1 MAQLYFKVGSDVDK
15 VIKLREEIERLKSTL
30 SGMDGNTAPA
40 TIRAM
45 EVQLAKNTKEMDAL
59 IVTAVRTGN
68 EMEHNFKKKIHQ
80 SSLAV
85 NDLTED
91 IIKQK
96 SIIRETQEDVRA
108 LSERYAKLGKN
119 SPISASTLS
128 ELNKARSALSE
139 QKYALGELQ
148 TAQANNRLSVKKLKD
163 EYALFRKEGQ
173 EVVNVNNGMSMS
185 FTQAL
190 GAIGGTVALKNFAT
204 QVVDVRAEM
213 QMLNRS
219 FEVLLGSKEK
229 SDAYVNEIKDY
240 ALVSPLSV
248 TDVSKAAKLLLGFNV
263 EAEKTIPIIKSI
275 GDITMGDS
283 QKFGSLTL
291 AFAQTSAAGR
301 LMGQDLNQMINAGFN
316 PLQIMSDKTGKS
328 IAILRKEMSEGAI
341 SSQMVADA
349 FASAT
354 AEGGKFHGMIERS
367 SDGIRNAQNQL
378 TGAIEETL
386 NSIGESQEGIIK
398 GSYEIATQ
406 LVQNYDKVGRVI
418 VGLIATYGAYR
429 TAVMLATA
437 AESGHSIAM
446 LLTRNRILLVRRA
459 QQLLNATMLANP
471 YVAVTALVVGLV
483 AGMWAL
489 SESITEAEKAQKR
502 FNDAVDESEK
512 GALSEQRGLAKLKGE
527 LAATTKGTDE
537 YNKIRDQIVSKYGK
551 YKEGLQ
557 NEIDKVGLLDETY
570 QSLTESIKQSFNAR
584 QYDKF
589 KQEQETALDEV
600 MSNNLGKIQDRLYK
614 DLGDE
619 EGSRV
624 YAKIHLALLEG
635 KGLDKEIKATL
646 DEVQDKGTILADSR
660 IDSYIRNVRNAQK
673 VTDEFDKKAR
683 VKFGVVDG
691 SGNNDEGGKNYGTK
705 KELSSIADEIDT
717 VTLKVSTLK
726 QELADLRSGKTSAEA
741 GKTVKEVIEG
751 KVKDLK
757 AAEDALSTLTGQTTK
772 ETDKLLKTQS
782 DLSRAI
788 LESELKLQAN
798 RIAIMQNGKDKRVLL
813 ADQEY
818 KETLAAIEK
827 ERAEYKKGIKESG
840 GKEDPSVLSTFD
852 TREGAAKDKRNTDVS
867 NINKESVKE
876 FADHQKQLSEI
887 LLSEEEKRL
896 SSIKER
902 YDKEREWANDQLKTG
917 GMDKEQHEAYTININ
932 EAEAQESL
940 KSLLDKYQDY
950 DAKRREIDQ
959 RYTEEV
965 QTLSSQRTEANKTEV
980 DAAISEAQK
989 RHKEEAAALNFDEF
1003 KDTDLWSKMFG
1014 DLDKMALPTLQG
1026 ILDKAKE
1033 VNTSTWSPENIK
1045 EYQDAI
1051 TRLEEAVR
1059 TRSPFKSIEADWKK
1073 LLKALKE
1080 GNKDDAASAL
1090 AGIDQAVQK
1099 INADLKTVAGGIG
1112 DIFGDEAGYAAEQ
1125 VTELT
1130 SALGG
1135 FVSAASKFASGDIIG
1150 GIASVVSSIGSI
1162 FSMGK
1167 KVKEMNREAREENQ
1181 RFYDEAKA
1189 GEIEYQA
1196 LLRERL
1202 RITQQIGET
1211 SLQYFDRLQ
1220 KELHAQSGSIGK
1232 EYEEVWSK
1240 LMGEEYISG
1249 KGYKHG
1255 TWFRKAKTWDEYGS
1269 LAGKSYEDIESL
1281 YTQNKLTDSAK
1292 VLFEQLQKLKE
1303 EGADVVDMMDDLNQS
1318 MKESWTGTTEDSIA
1332 QSILDGIAAGKNGVD
1347 DLTTYFR
1354 DMMKKAMLQGV
1365 NMKYLQEPIKK
1376 FYEQFADM
1384 SESGGMLTE
1393 GEIKQLEEMYQQIV
1407 NNAQAQFDNLQK
1419 VSGLDFSKEENSDN
1433 SLKGAYAKASQES
1446 IDLLAGQA
1454 GAQRVAI
1461 EDIRNNMQPIREQ
1474 IHAIREMNS
1483 KGWEDVKAI
1492 RDLTDKV
1499 EKNTGKIAEI
1509 AEKIDGSMSEIGKDT
1524 RRSADALDGGTIN
1537 AKVKM

>member
-59 IVTAVRTGN
+59 IVTAVRAGN

-185 FTQAL
+185 FTKAL

-229 SDAYVNEIKDY
+229 SDAYVGEIKDY

-437 AESGHSIAM
+437 AENGHSVAM
-446 LLTRNRILLVRRA
+446 MLTRSRILLVRRA

-471 YVAVTALVVGLV
+471 YVAVATLVVGL
-483 AGMWAL
+483 AAAMWTL
-489 SESITEAEKAQKR
+489 SKNTTSAEKAQKK
-502 FNDAVDESEK
+502 FNDEQDKFTQEEK
-512 GALSEQRGLAKLKGE
+512 DRKQKVEE
-527 LAATTKGTDE
+527 L
-537 YNKIRDQIVSKYGK
+537 IRI
-551 YKEGLQ
+551 LQ
-557 NEIDKVGLLDETY
+557 DETETQLEKIKAY
-570 QSLTESIKQSFNAR
+570 EELQRYSPTLTSA
-584 QYDKF
+584 
-589 KQEQETALDEV
+589 
-600 MSNNLGKIQDRLYK
+600 YK
-614 DLGDE
+614 LE
-619 EGSRV
+619 E
-624 YAKIHLALLEG
+624 L
-635 KGLDKEIKATL
+635 ATL
-646 DEVQDKGTILADSR
+646 DLAKSQKILNEERDKADYDNLIKKSEESRKKLQALRSENGKLLGISPSTGIPLTVNNNAAIKAEEELLNKYQKTIDDIQKKRNELNGNADT
-660 IDSYIRNVRNAQK
+660 K
-673 VTDEFDKKAR
+673 V
-683 VKFGVVDG
+683 
-691 SGNNDEGGKNYGTK
+691 
-705 KELSSIADEIDT
+705 LSSISEEIKT
-717 VTLKVSTLK
+717 ATEKISTLK
-726 QELADLRSGKTSAEA
+726 QELADIRSGKTSAEA

-782 DLSRAI
+782 DLSRSI
-788 LESELKLQAN
+788 LENELKLQAD
-798 RIAIMQNGKDKRVLL
+798 RIAIMQDGKDKRVLL

-827 ERAEYKKGIKESG
+827 ERAEYKKGVKDSG
-840 GKEDPSVLSTFD
+840 GKEDLSVLSTFD
-852 TREGAAKDKRNTDVS
+852 SRGASAKDKRNTDVS

-876 FADHQKQLSEI
+876 FADHQKELSEI

-950 DAKRREIDQ
+950 DAKRREIDE

-965 QTLSSQRTEANKTEV
+965 QTLSSQRTETNKTEV
-980 DAAISEAQK
+980 DTAIAEAQK
-989 RHKEEAAALNFDEF
+989 RHKEEVSALNFDEF
-1003 KDTDLWSKMFG
+1003 KDTDLWNKMFG

-1051 TRLEEAVR
+1051 TRLEESVR
-1059 TRSPFKSIEADWKK
+1059 TRSPFKSIENDWKK

-1080 GNKDDAASAL
+1080 GDKDAVAGAL
-1090 AGIDQAVQK
+1090 DGIDQAVQK

-1135 FVSAASKFASGDIIG
+1135 FVTGASKFASGDILG

-1181 RFYDEAKA
+1181 KFYDEAKA

-1196 LLRERL
+1196 MLRERL

-1255 TWFRKAKTWDEYGS
+1255 TWFRKAKTWDEYDS

-1281 YTQNKLTDSAK
+1281 YTQGKLTDSAK
-1292 VLFEQLQKLKE
+1292 VLFEQLQKLKD

-1419 VSGLDFSKEENSDN
+1419 VSGLDFSKDETSDN

-1446 IDLLAGQA
+1446 IDLLAGQT

-1474 IHAIREMNS
+1474 MQAIRDMNS
-1483 KGWEDVKAI
+1483 RGWEDVKAI

-1499 EKNTGKIAEI
+1499 EKNTERIADI